1 MCKSWLK
8 VIFLYICLLPTKFHV
23 LKKILPLF
31 SYILHP
37 IFISVYATMFYLF
50 CKGDIFGNQEKY
62 FVLIQILV
70 INVIVPVLFYL
81 LLKST
86 GHVKSIM
93 LSQTSERT
101 IPLILQCFLYILL
114 VKRSIVIARYPELHF
129 FFLGALF
136 SAILALVFTLFKIKA
151 SLHMVAISGFAIF
164 VIGLN
169 IHLQMHNPYWPA
181 LLILLSGIVASS
193 RLEMNAHTSREILI
207 GLFVGIMPQL
217 LFLSLWL

>member
-1 MCKSWLK
+1 MFITTNLS
-8 VIFLYICLLPTKFHV
+8 V
-23 LKKILPLF
+23 LKKLLPIF

-37 IFISVYATMFYLF
+37 IFISLYATLFYLF
-50 CKGDIFGNQEKY
+50 YKGDIFSTQEKY

-70 INVIVPVLFYL
+70 INVVVPVLFYL
-81 LLKST
+81 LLRST

-114 VKRSIVIARYPELHF
+114 VKRSIVIIRYPELHF

-136 SAILALVFTLFKIKA
+136 STILALVSTLFKVKA
-151 SLHMVAISGFAIF
+151 SLHMVAICGFAIF

-181 LLILLSGIVASS
+181 LLILLSGVVASS

-207 GLFVGIMPQL
+207 GLFIGIMPQL
-217 LFLSLWL
+217 LFLYLWL